1 MNRLVLAVA
10 VIVSGSLVLAGAAA
24 FGHGGENGRRTFS
37 AKLNGYN
44 EVTSKSTPARGVF
57 RARIRDGGSRIHYKL
72 RYEGFTEPGAMANVA
87 HIHFSQEHVNGAVIA
102 FLCGG
107 GGKPD
112 CPNPGGTV
120 EGDIVAADIMAQS
133 PDQGIA
139 AGEIA
144 ELIRAMRH
152 GAAYVNVH
160 TTRFPG
166 GEIRGQV
173 GKRGHDDGGGDD
185 NNSGGRG

>member
-1 MNRLVLAVA
+1 MKKLVLAVSISVVA
-10 VIVSGSLVLAGAAA
+10 TLIIAGAVALA
-24 FGHGGENGRRTFS
+24 HGDNGRRSFS

-44 EVTSKSTPARGVF
+44 EVNSKSTPATGSF
-57 RARIRDGGSRIHYKL
+57 RARIENGGSRIHYRL
-72 RYEGFTEPGAMANVA
+72 SYQGFTEPGATANAA
-87 HIHFSQEHVNGAVIA
+87 HIHFAQRHVNGDVVA

-107 GGKPD
+107 GGKPP

-120 EGDIVAADIMAQS
+120 EGDIRATDVLATS
-133 PDQGIA
+133 QGIA

-152 GAAYVNVH
+152 GATYVNVH

-166 GEIRGQV
+166 GEIRGQI
-173 GKRGHDDGGGDD
+173 GKRGDRD
-185 NNSGGRG
+185 

>member
-1 MNRLVLAVA
+1 MKRLVLAIA
-10 VIVSGSLVLAGAAA
+10 VIVAGALMVAGAVA
-24 FGHGGENGRRTFS
+24 FAHGDNGKRNLS

-44 EVTSKSTPARGVF
+44 EVNSKSTPASGRF
-57 RARIRDGGSRIHYKL
+57 RARIENGGSRIHYRL
-72 RYEGFTEPGAMANVA
+72 TYEGFTEPGATATAA
-87 HIHFSQEHVNGAVIA
+87 HIHFAQRHVNGDVVA

-107 GGKPD
+107 NGKPP

-120 EGDIVAADIMAQS
+120 EGDIVAANVMATT
-133 PDQGIA
+133 QGIA

-152 GAAYVNVH
+152 GATYVNVH

-166 GEIRGQV
+166 GEIRGQI
-173 GKRGHDDGGGDD
+173 GK
-185 NNSGGRG
+185 GRDRD